1 MWTLRAKMKK
11 LTREE
16 ATFVI
21 DYSKHLNERA
31 SSMKPSG
38 IRRFF
43 DIANEME
50 DVISLSVGEP
60 DFLTPWHIREA
71 GITSLEK
78 GRTRYT
84 PNRGLMKLREEITR
98 FMKRKYQLSY
108 QPESEVLVTVGGS
121 EAIDMA
127 LRCLVSPGDEVI
139 IPEPCFVCYDPMTRM
154 AGGVPVTIPTK
165 VENEFRLTVEELENA
180 ITEKTRVL
188 IFPFPN
194 NPTGAVMR
202 REHMEGI
209 AELCIKHDLIVLSDE
224 IYSELTYGKEP
235 HVSIA
240 SLPGMWERTIVIN
253 GFSKTYAMTGW
264 RMGYAVGPKELIAPM
279 TKLHQYAIMSAP
291 TTSQYAAIEAL
302 RNGDDDIA
310 EMRDQYDMRRR
321 LLVDGLNRLGLT
333 CFEPEGA
340 FYVFPSIQSTGMTSD
355 EFCERMIYD
364 KHVAVV
370 PGSAFG
376 DCGEGFI
383 RISYAYS
390 IKHLTE
396 ALNRMGEFLKE
407 LK

>member
-1 MWTLRAKMKK
+1 M
-11 LTREE
+11 TREE

-21 DYSKHLNERA
+21 DYSKHLNEKA
-31 SSMKPSG
+31 SSIKPSG

-84 PNRGLMKLREEITR
+84 PNRGLMLLREEITR
-98 FMKRKYQLSY
+98 FMKRRYHLEYK
-108 QPESEVLVTVGGS
+108 PESEVLVTVGGS

-127 LRCLVSPGDEVI
+127 LRCLISPGDEVI

-154 AGGVPVTIPTK
+154 AGGVPVSINTRA
-165 VENEFRLTVEELENA
+165 ENGFRLTVDELENA
-180 ITEKTRVL
+180 ITEKTKVL

-202 REHMEGI
+202 REHLEGI
-209 AELCIKHDLIVLSDE
+209 AEVVKKHDLIVLSDE
-224 IYSELTYGKEP
+224 IYSELTYGDEP

-240 SLPGMWERTIVIN
+240 SLPDMWERTIVIN

-302 RNGDDDIA
+302 RHGDEDIA

-321 LLVDGLNRLGLT
+321 LLVDGLNRIGLT

-340 FYVFPSIQSTGMTSD
+340 FYVFPSIKSTGMTSD
-355 EFCERMIYD
+355 EFCERLIYD

-376 DCGEGFI
+376 ECGEGYI

-396 ALNRMGEFLKE
+396 ALNRMGQFLKE
-407 LK
+407 L